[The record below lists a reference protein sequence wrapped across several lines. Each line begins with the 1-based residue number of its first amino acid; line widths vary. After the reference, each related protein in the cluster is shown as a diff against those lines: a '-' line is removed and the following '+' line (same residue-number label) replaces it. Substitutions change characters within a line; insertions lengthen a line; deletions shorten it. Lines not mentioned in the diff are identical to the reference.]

1 MLIDLISYL
10 NSALLGAML
19 FFVIVVSP
27 IIFSSLST
35 EQASKFLRVIFPRVF
50 LFGFIIS
57 LFTAFGY
64 YVLNLYIEMLFA
76 TTSSSLFFL
85 NRNLLTPMINHHRD
99 KGNEG
104 EVISKKYF
112 KALHLLSVIFFLIN
126 IMILVFLLSNIT
138 FKIF

>member
-1 MLIDLISYL
+1 MLLDLISYL

-27 IIFSSLST
+27 IIFSSLSS

-64 YVLNLYIEMLFA
+64 YFLNLYIEMLFA